1 MGSWNETCGLSNLP
15 ITYKT
20 PCLLFLLVKRE
31 EDRNAGGFPYPSGS
45 WRPISLPLH
54 GTYDDYGILELDA
67 SANEVFMPYIKER
80 FLDAGMVNGDC
91 AQFLRDVERGKVR
104 SPHRLSHV
112 LPDRPIGQMLVRKD
126 VWDYL
131 LKVKWDRGWT
141 NLDGSTLR
149 RDAEAWIDDL
159 LKLKPK
165 LEEAPLKAFSLTS
178 EFDMDQEAK
187 HPRSS
192 VSRALYS
199 SACDPCVITRTP
211 LEMMILGWGEKNM
224 GERQEISREEA
235 ISVLIAAGE
244 VSYVDALM
252 GCLRRAWRPQ
262 PGKGSQDTEWQL
274 HCQFSLKIAE
284 IAQETEKKDDDID
297 EDEDEDEDEDDLSP
311 RFLIP

>member
-54 GTYDDYGILELDA
+54 GTYDDYGTLKLDA
-67 SANEVFMPYIKER
+67 SVNEVFMPYIKER

-91 AQFLRDVERGKVR
+91 VQFLRDVERGNVR
-104 SPHRLSHV
+104 SPRRLSHV
-112 LPDRPIGQMLVRKD
+112 LPESAIGQMFVRKD
-126 VWDYL
+126 VWAHL
-131 LKVKWDRGWT
+131 LTVGWDRGWT

-165 LEEAPLKAFSLTS
+165 LEETPLKAFSLTS
-178 EFDMDQEAK
+178 EFDMDQETK

-199 SACDPCVITRTP
+199 SACDPCVITRIP

-244 VSYVDALM
+244 VSHVDTLM
-252 GCLRRAWRPQ
+252 GGTCAEVLRTA
-262 PGKGSQDTEWQL
+262 K
-274 HCQFSLKIAE
+274 
-284 IAQETEKKDDDID
+284 
-297 EDEDEDEDEDDLSP
+297 
-311 RFLIP
+311 